1 MTRRIIHIRLHL
13 SNHVVIFVR
22 GEGQRSFMSLPDINQ
37 AIFQI
42 LFLRNGNLKEIV
54 VGSLIKPRGH
64 VQLVIDFYDDKKQY
78 KLQ

>member
-13 SNHVVIFVR
+13 SHHVVIFVR